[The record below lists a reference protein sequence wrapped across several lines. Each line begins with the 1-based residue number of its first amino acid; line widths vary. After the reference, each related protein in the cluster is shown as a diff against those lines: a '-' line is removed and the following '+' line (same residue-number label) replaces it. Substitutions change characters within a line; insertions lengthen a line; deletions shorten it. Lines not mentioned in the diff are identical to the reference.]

1 MIAGR
6 TSADRWATLSTLILA
21 LERCVEGAARL
32 DAYAS
37 RPAVAH
43 LDTFDA
49 RLRRLDARLDHEIA
63 RLTVELLTAQ
73 LAVRMRRSAA

>member
-1 MIAGR
+1 MTR

-43 LDTFDA
+43 LDMFDA
-49 RLRRLDARLDHEIA
+49 RVRRLDARLEQEIG

-73 LAVRMRRSAA
+73 LAATQRRSAA